1 MSSSSTAAI
10 AHSPAFPCADLN
22 QDGTPYN
29 QWFGL
34 TKREHIATEL
44 FAAMITT
51 SGAPALLG
59 IGPGE
64 DQFARAAV
72 KLADVLIAELA
83 KAQP

>member
-1 MSSSSTAAI
+1 MSNSAENGN
-10 AHSPAFPCADLN
+10 SPAYPLAWTDI
-22 QDGTPYN
+22 QGDGHRE
-29 QWFGL
+29 FGMS
-34 TKREHIATEL
+34 KRERIATDL

-72 KLADVLIAELA
+72 KLADVLLQELA
-83 KAQP
+83 K